1 MRNLLSTRRTAA
13 VSIAGAALALAAA
26 GPATAGDGTGQG
38 GSDQIGSRVDF
49 SHSSPGS
56 GETSPMTPI
65 GGSWSP
71 PSCWY
76 EPRYTP
82 DQMDD
87 YVHETYN
94 AEHNATSAISEL
106 VTDDSTFD
114 LRKDKEGLWW
124 ELSYP
129 KEGGVTAEECPATK
143 SFMFIGP
150 EEPAEPNTDVIDP
163 ETLAALAYN
172 ETELPAPP
180 VDLKPNADR
189 QVVNLETLAV
199 LDPAELQR
207 VWVTAF
213 IDPPGMERIAATTV
227 ATPQRLRLE
236 AGTEYADP
244 NVCEYDLVRR
254 GGGFAVDTEDAGC
267 NITYRKSSG
276 EGTYELEASLTW
288 NVSWNPT
295 ESPDGTPVHED
306 FPDGQS
312 TTEIPVTVKEI
323 QTVVR

>member
-1 MRNLLSTRRTAA
+1 MPNLLSTRRTAA

-26 GPATAGDGTGQG
+26 GPAAAGDGTGQG
-38 GSDQIGSRVDF
+38 GSDQIGSRVEF
-49 SHSSPGS
+49 SASSPGS

-71 PSCWY
+71 PVCWY

-124 ELSYP
+124 ELVYQND
-129 KEGGVTAEECPATK
+129 GVTAEACPATK
-143 SFMFIGP
+143 SFMFVGP

-172 ETELPAPP
+172 ETKLPAPP
-180 VDLKPNADR
+180 VDLKPNPDR
-189 QVVNLETLAV
+189 QVVNLETHAV
-199 LDPAELQR
+199 LDPAQLQR
-207 VWVTAF
+207 VWVTAY
-213 IDPPGMERIAATTV
+213 IDPPGTGRIAATTV

-236 AGTEYADP
+236 AGTEFAEP
-244 NVCEYDLVRR
+244 NVCEYDLVRK

-276 EGTYELEASLTW
+276 EDTYELEASLTW
-288 NVSWNPT
+288 SVAWNPT

>member
-1 MRNLLSTRRTAA
+1 MRDLLSTRRTAA
-13 VSIAGAALALAAA
+13 VSIAGAALVLATT
-26 GPATAGDGTGQG
+26 GPATAGDGTEQG
-38 GSDQIGSRVDF
+38 DSDTIGSRVQY
-49 SHSSPGS
+49 SASSPGS

-65 GGSWSP
+65 GGNWSP
-71 PSCWY
+71 PKCWY

-82 DQMDD
+82 EQMDK
-87 YVHETYN
+87 YVHETYM

-106 VTDDSTFD
+106 VTEDSTFD

-124 ELSYP
+124 QLVYQDD
-129 KEGGVTAEECPATK
+129 GVTAEACSATK
-143 SFMFIGP
+143 SFMFVGP
-150 EEPAEPNTDVIDP
+150 EEPAEPNTDVVDP

-180 VDLKPNADR
+180 VDLKPNPDR
-189 QVVNLETLAV
+189 QVVNLETHAV

-207 VWVTAF
+207 VWTTAF
-213 IDPPGMERIAATTV
+213 IDPPGADRIAATTV
-227 ATPQRLRLE
+227 ATPLRLRLE

-244 NVCEYDLVRR
+244 DVCEYDLVRR

-267 NITYRKSSG
+267 NITYRRSSG
-276 EGTYELEASLTW
+276 DGTYELEASLTW
-288 NVSWNPT
+288 NVNWNPT
-295 ESPDGTPVHED
+295 ESPDGAPVNED